1 MTQASVW
8 PELQESGLSSVQG
21 RVCSTLVRGGIECR
35 HFKSMARRNLLLYPR
50 KQLDIRW
57 RDLAAAML
65 RCLSPGEAAKS
76 EARICRTF
84 APNRPALV
92 TFAVRAAF
100 DLFLKAQAWPAGSEI
115 LMSALTIREMADI
128 ARKHG
133 LVPVPLDLNLGKLAP
148 EVSAME
154 AAITPRT
161 RAIVIAHL
169 FGSRVEMGPF
179 IPVAKRHGLSVL
191 EDCAQA
197 FTGMDYTGHPETD
210 AAMFSFGSIKT
221 ATALVGAVV
230 VLKDRQI
237 LEKMRLLQ
245 RGYPVQSREEYFHL
259 ALTHVFVK
267 LFTVPLLYGL
277 FYRICVS
284 LKKDFD
290 QVINA
295 VRNLP
300 PDDEEEDLAL
310 IRKQPSAPLLALL
323 LRRLRTFSTQRL
335 RERREV
341 GRQFAKGLPAGMTCL
356 GSEAPFHSYWVFPV
370 LVEAPERFAAELRKY
385 GFDATTAGSALSV
398 IAPPPEGRFAA
409 PENLRSAHRKL
420 LYLPVYPE
428 VPTRARARLQSA
440 LHEIQKGSPHLRLVD
455 ARRVYSAH
463 VETIDS
469 PRTISAIREVV
480 EQSRKRNLPVC
491 VMGTTHNLGGHAFL
505 DGAVA
510 LDLKRFDRVVSLD
523 VPGKRI
529 TVQSGITWEKIQN
542 TVNPAGLAVK
552 AMQSDNNFTVGGS
565 LSANAHGR
573 DLQFSTVIQS
583 VLGFRMMLAD
593 GSVVHASRS
602 ENAELF
608 RLAIGGYGM
617 FGVIL
622 EVDLELVENSVY
634 EQSSEIMSLASLPE
648 YFARKVK
655 GDPLAKLFIARP
667 SIASQGFLDD
677 TIVTK
682 WRVTPARPKNVFRL
696 DHERNVRR
704 DRFLFALSRKYS
716 WGKTFR
722 WHAEKFISLHPS
734 AGGFVSRNNAMRPP
748 VSAIKM
754 FDYHSPAD
762 TDVIQEFF
770 IPIPRF
776 LSFMES
782 ARAVLR
788 ESGTNLLGLTIRY
801 VVQDPES
808 FLSYAPQEEA
818 FAAVLYFNEKLSPE
832 GWAKSNAL
840 TQRLIRLAIQNSGTF
855 YLTYGREVEP
865 GDLRRA
871 YPNMDAFFQ
880 QKHRF
885 DPENR
890 FTSRFFEFYR
900 SHFLARRAAA
910 GD

>member
-1 MTQASVW
+1 
-8 PELQESGLSSVQG
+8 
-21 RVCSTLVRGGIECR
+21 
-35 HFKSMARRNLLLYPR
+35 MARRKLLLYPR

-57 RDLAAAML
+57 RDLAAGML
-65 RCLSPGEAAKS
+65 RCVFPGDAAKS
-76 EARICRTF
+76 EAQICRTF
-84 APNRPALV
+84 ALDQPVLI
-92 TFAVRAAF
+92 TFAVRAGF
-100 DLFLKAQAWPAGSEI
+100 DLFLKAQGWLAGSEI

-154 AAITPRT
+154 AAITPKT

-169 FGSRVEMGPF
+169 FGSRVDMDPF
-179 IPVAKRHGLSVL
+179 IAVAKRHGILVL

-221 ATALVGAVV
+221 ATALVGALIR
-230 VLKDRQI
+230 LKDPQL
-237 LEKMRLLQ
+237 LEKMRTLQ
-245 RGYPVQSREEYFHL
+245 QDYPMQSRAEYFHL
-259 ALTHVFVK
+259 VFTHVLVK
-267 LFTVPLLYGL
+267 LFTIPLLYGL
-277 FYRICVS
+277 FYRACV
-284 LKKDFD
+284 LLEKDFD

-300 PDDEEEDLAL
+300 PEDEEEDLVL

-341 GRQFAKGLPAGMTCL
+341 GRQFARGLPAGITCL
-356 GSEAPFHSYWVFPV
+356 GAAAPFHSYWVFPV
-370 LVEAPERFAAELRKY
+370 LVEAPERFAAALRSY

-398 IAPPPEGRFAA
+398 VAPPPGEKFPAA
-409 PENLRSAHRKL
+409 DNLRTAYRNL

-428 VPTRARARLQSA
+428 VPPRARARLQSA
-440 LHEIQKGSPHLRLVD
+440 LHEIQKETPHLHVMD
-455 ARRVYSAH
+455 ARRVYSARL
-463 VETIDS
+463 ETIDS
-469 PRTISAIREVV
+469 PRTIPAIREAL
-480 EQSRKRNLPVC
+480 EEARRRNLPVC
-491 VMGTTHNLGGHAFL
+491 LMGTTHNLGGHAFSN
-505 DGAVA
+505 GAVA
-510 LDLKRFDRVVSLD
+510 IDLKRFDRVLSLD

-529 TVQSGITWEKIQN
+529 TVQSGITWEKIQD
-542 TVNPAGLAVK
+542 TVNSSRLAVK

-573 DLQFSTVIQS
+573 DLEFSTVIQS
-583 VLGFRMMLAD
+583 VLGFRIMLAD
-593 GSVVHASRS
+593 GSVVHSSRT

-617 FGVIL
+617 FGIIL
-622 EVDLELVENSVY
+622 EVDLELAENSVY
-634 EQSSEIMSLASLPE
+634 QQSSKIMSLASLPE
-648 YFARKVK
+648 YFKK
-655 GDPLAKLFIARP
+655 EIQGDPHAKLFIARP
-667 SIASQGFLDD
+667 SIASDGFLDH

-682 WRVTPARPKNVFRL
+682 WRITPARPRNIFRL

-716 WGKTFR
+716 WGKTVR

-734 AGGFVSRNNAMRPP
+734 GDGFVSRNNAMRPP

-770 IPIPRF
+770 VPVPRF

-782 ARAVLR
+782 ARALLR
-788 ESGTNLLGLTIRY
+788 DSETNLLGITIRY
-801 VVQDPES
+801 VKPDPEC
-808 FLSYAPQEEA
+808 FLSYAPRQEA
-818 FAAVLYFNEKLSPE
+818 LAAVLYLNEPLTSE

-840 TQRLIRLAIQNSGTF
+840 TQRLTRLAVQNDGTF
-855 YLTYGREVEP
+855 YLTYAREVDPE
-865 GDLRRA
+865 DLRRA
-871 YPNMDAFFQ
+871 YPKMDAFFQ

-885 DPENR
+885 DPESR
-890 FTSRFFEFYR
+890 FTSRFFEFYK
-900 SHFLARRAAA
+900 SQFLARRAAA

>member
-1 MTQASVW
+1 
-8 PELQESGLSSVQG
+8 
-21 RVCSTLVRGGIECR
+21 
-35 HFKSMARRNLLLYPR
+35 MARRKLLLYPR

-57 RDLAAAML
+57 RDLAAAAL
-65 RCLSPGEAAKS
+65 KCLFPGDAAES
-76 EARICRTF
+76 EAQICRLF
-84 APNRPALV
+84 AKDRPMLL
-92 TFAVRAAF
+92 TFAVRTGF

-133 LVPVPLDLNLGKLAP
+133 MVPVPLDLNLDKLAP

-169 FGSRVEMGPF
+169 FGSRADMDPF
-179 IPVAKRHGLSVL
+179 IAVAKRHGILVL

-221 ATALVGAVV
+221 ATALVGA
-230 VLKDRQI
+230 LIRMKDP
-237 LEKMRLLQ
+237 LLLQ
-245 RGYPVQSREEYFHL
+245 KMLALQQQYPMQSRGEYFHL
-259 ALTHVFVK
+259 IFTHVLVK
-267 LFTVPLLYGL
+267 LFTIPLLYGL
-277 FYRICVS
+277 FYRACM
-284 LKKDFD
+284 LLEKDFD

-300 PDDEEEDLAL
+300 PEDEEEDLAL
-310 IRKQPSAPLLALL
+310 IRKQPSASLLAVL

-341 GRQFAKGLPAGMTCL
+341 GRQFAHGLPAGMTCL
-356 GSEAPFHSYWVFPV
+356 GSAAAFHSYWVFPA
-370 LVEAPERFAAELRKY
+370 LVEAPERFAAALRVY

-398 IAPPPEGRFAA
+398 IAPPAGGHFRATD
-409 PENLRSAHRKL
+409 NLRAAYRKL
-420 LYLPVYPE
+420 IYLPVYPE
-428 VPTRARARLQSA
+428 VPTRARARLQGA
-440 LHEIQKGSPHLRLVD
+440 LHEIQKEAPHLRVID
-455 ARRVYSAH
+455 ARRVYSAR
-463 VETIDS
+463 VATIDS
-469 PRTISAIREVV
+469 PRTVEGIRELLD
-480 EQSRKRNLPVC
+480 QARRKNLPVS
-491 VMGTTHNLGGHAFL
+491 VMGTTHNLGGHAFA
-505 DGAVA
+505 DGVVA
-510 LDLKRFDRVVSLD
+510 LDLKRFNRVLSLD

-529 TVQSGITWEKIQN
+529 TVQSGITWEN
-542 TVNPAGLAVK
+542 TQDAINSSGLAVK

-573 DLQFSTVIQS
+573 DLEFSTLIQS
-583 VLGFRMMLAD
+583 VLGFRFMLAD
-593 GSVVHASRS
+593 GSVVHASRT

-617 FGVIL
+617 FGIIL

-634 EQSSEIMSLASLPE
+634 QQSSELMPLASLPE
-648 YFARKVK
+648 YFTRKVQ
-655 GDPLAKLFIARP
+655 GDPHAKLFIARP
-667 SIASQGFLDD
+667 SIARRGFLDD

-682 WRVTPARPKNVFRL
+682 WRVTPARPKNIFQL

-716 WGKTFR
+716 WGKTLR

-734 AGGFVSRNNAMRPP
+734 NGGFVSRNNAMRPP

-770 IPIPRF
+770 VPVPRF

-782 ARAVLR
+782 ARDVLR
-788 ESGTNLLGLTIRY
+788 ESQMNLLGLTIRY
-801 VVQDPES
+801 VRADAES
-808 FLSYAPQEEA
+808 FLSYAPREEA
-818 FAAVLYFNEKLSPE
+818 LAAVLYLNEPLTRE
-832 GWAKSNAL
+832 GWTKSNAL
-840 TQRLIRLAIQNSGTF
+840 TQRLTRLAVQNGGTF
-855 YLTYGREVEP
+855 YLTYAREVDVE
-865 GDLRRA
+865 DLRRA
-871 YPNMDAFFQ
+871 YPNIDAFFQ
-880 QKHRF
+880 QKYRF

-890 FTSRFFEFYR
+890 FTSRFFEYYKA
-900 SHFLARRAAA
+900 HFLARRAA
-910 GD
+910 GG

>member
-1 MTQASVW
+1 M
-8 PELQESGLSSVQG
+8 PL
-21 RVCSTLVRGGIECR
+21 R
-35 HFKSMARRNLLLYPR
+35 KLLLYPR

-65 RCLSPGEAAKS
+65 RCLFPGDAAKS
-76 EARICRTF
+76 EAQICSTF
-84 APNRPALV
+84 APERPALV
-92 TFAVRAAF
+92 TFAVRAGF

-133 LVPVPLDLNLGKLAP
+133 LVPVPLDLNLAKLAP
-148 EVSAME
+148 EASTME

-161 RAIVIAHL
+161 RAVVIAHL
-169 FGSRVEMGPF
+169 FGSRVEMAPL
-179 IPVAKRHGLSVL
+179 IAVAKLHGLLVL

-221 ATALVGAVV
+221 ATALVGAVI
-230 VLKDRQI
+230 VLKDRQL
-237 LEKMRLLQ
+237 LEKMRSLQ
-245 RGYPVQSREEYFHL
+245 SGYPLQSRAEYFHL
-259 ALTHVFVK
+259 AFTHVLVK
-267 LFTVPLLYGL
+267 LFTIPLLYGL
-277 FYRICVS
+277 FYRACVW
-284 LKKDFD
+284 LEKDFD

-300 PDDEEEDLAL
+300 PEDEEEDLAL

-335 RERREV
+335 LERREL
-341 GRQFAKGLPAGMTCL
+341 GRQFARGLPAGMTCL

-370 LVEAPERFAAELRKY
+370 LVEAPERFAAALRTY

-398 IAPPPEGRFAA
+398 IAPPPEWKFPA
-409 PENLRSAHRKL
+409 PENLRAAHRKL
-420 LYLPVYPE
+420 LYLPVYPA
-428 VPTRARARLQSA
+428 VPTRARARLQGA
-440 LHEIQKGSPHLRLVD
+440 LHEIQKETPHLRMVD
-455 ARRVYSAH
+455 ARRVYSARLG
-463 VETIDS
+463 TIDS
-469 PRTISAIREVV
+469 PRTISGIREVL
-480 EQSRKRNLPVC
+480 EQARRRNLSVC
-491 VMGTTHNLGGHAFL
+491 LMGTTHNLGGHAFL

-510 LDLKRFDRVVSLD
+510 LDLKRFDRVISLD

-529 TVQSGITWEKIQN
+529 TVQSGITWEKIQDS
-542 TVNPAGLAVK
+542 VNPSGLAVK
-552 AMQSDNNFTVGGS
+552 AMQSDNNFTLGGS

-583 VLGFRMMLAD
+583 VLGFRIMLAD

-602 ENAELF
+602 ENTELF

-617 FGVIL
+617 FGIIL

-634 EQSSEIMSLASLPE
+634 EQSSEILPLASLPE
-648 YFARKVK
+648 YFVRKIQ
-655 GDPLAKLFIARP
+655 GDPHAKLFIARP
-667 SIASQGFLDD
+667 SIASNGFLDD

-682 WRVTPARPKNVFRL
+682 WRLTPARPKNIFRL
-696 DHERNVRR
+696 DHERNVHR

-716 WGKTFR
+716 WGKTLR
-722 WHAEKFISLHPS
+722 WHAEKFISVHPS
-734 AGGFVSRNNAMRPP
+734 GGGFVSRNNAMRPP

-762 TDVIQEFF
+762 TDIIQEFF
-770 IPIPRF
+770 VPIPRF

-788 ESGTNLLGLTIRY
+788 ESGTNLLGVTIRY

-808 FLSYAPQEEA
+808 ILSYAPREEA
-818 FAAVLYFNEKLSPE
+818 FAIVLYINEELSPE

-840 TQRLIRLAIQNSGTF
+840 AQRLIRLAIQNGGTF
-855 YLTYGREVEP
+855 YLTYAREVEP
-865 GDLRRA
+865 DDLRHA

-885 DPENR
+885 DMENL
-890 FTSRFFEFYR
+890 FTSRFFEYYR
-900 SHFLARRAAA
+900 PHFLARRVAAS
-910 GD
+910 D

>member
-1 MTQASVW
+1 M
-8 PELQESGLSSVQG
+8 P
-21 RVCSTLVRGGIECR
+21 
-35 HFKSMARRNLLLYPR
+35 HFTSMALRKLLLYPR

-65 RCLSPGEAAKS
+65 RCLFPGDAAKS
-76 EARICRTF
+76 EAQICRTF
-84 APNRPALV
+84 APDRPVLV
-92 TFAVRAAF
+92 AFAARAGF

-128 ARKHG
+128 ARKHD
-133 LVPVPLDLNLGKLAP
+133 LVPVPLDLNLSKLAP

-161 RAIVIAHL
+161 RAVVIAHL
-169 FGSRVEMGPF
+169 FGSRVDMDPF
-179 IPVAKRHGLSVL
+179 IAVAKRRGLLVL

-221 ATALVGAVV
+221 ATALVGAVIV
-230 VLKDRQI
+230 MKDAQL
-237 LEKMRLLQ
+237 LEKMRWLQ
-245 RGYPVQSREEYFHL
+245 RGYSVQSRKEYFQL
-259 ALTHVFVK
+259 ALTHVLVK
-267 LFTVPLLYGL
+267 LFTIPPLYGL
-277 FYRICVS
+277 FYGACVW
-284 LKKDFD
+284 LEKDFD

-300 PDDEEEDLAL
+300 PEDEEEDLAL

-341 GRQFAKGLPAGMTCL
+341 GRQFARGLPAGMVCL
-356 GSEAPFHSYWVFPV
+356 GSEADFHSYWVFPV
-370 LVEAPERFAAELRKY
+370 LVEAPERFAAALRTY

-398 IAPPPEGRFAA
+398 IAPPPDGKFPA
-409 PENLRSAHRKL
+409 PENLRAAHRKL

-428 VPTRARARLQSA
+428 VSTRARARLQSA
-440 LHEIQKGSPHLRLVD
+440 LHKIQKETPHLRMVD
-455 ARRVYSAH
+455 ARRVYSAS
-463 VETIDS
+463 VGTIDS
-469 PRTISAIREVV
+469 PRTISGIREVL
-480 EQSRKRNLPVC
+480 EQASKRDQPVC
-491 VMGTTHNLGGHAFL
+491 LMGTTHNLGGHAFL

-510 LDLKRFDRVVSLD
+510 LDLKRFDRVVSFD
-523 VPGKRI
+523 VVGKRI

-542 TVNPAGLAVK
+542 IINSSGLAVK

-583 VLGFRMMLAD
+583 VLGFRIMLAD

-602 ENAELF
+602 ENTELF

-617 FGVIL
+617 FGIIL

-634 EQSSEIMSLASLPE
+634 EQSSEIMPLASLPE
-648 YFARKVK
+648 YFGRKVQ

-667 SIASQGFLDD
+667 SIASKGFLDD

-682 WRVTPARPKNVFRL
+682 WRLTPARPKNIFRL

-716 WGKTFR
+716 RGKTLR
-722 WHAEKFISLHPS
+722 WHAEKFISAHPS
-734 AGGFVSRNNAMRPP
+734 GGGFVSRNNAMRPP

-754 FDYHSPAD
+754 FDYHSPVD
-762 TDVIQEFF
+762 TDIIQEFF
-770 IPIPRF
+770 VPIPRF

-782 ARAVLR
+782 ARSVLR

-801 VVQDPES
+801 VVRDSES
-808 FLSYAPQEEA
+808 FLSYAPLEEA
-818 FAAVLYFNEKLSPE
+818 LAVVLYINEQLSPE
-832 GWAKSNAL
+832 GWSKSSML
-840 TQRLIRLAIQNSGTF
+840 TQRLIRLATQNGGTF
-855 YLTYGREVEP
+855 YLTYAREVEP
-865 GDLRRA
+865 DDLRRA
-871 YPNMDAFFQ
+871 YTNMDAFFYK
-880 QKHRF
+880 KHQF

-890 FTSRFFEFYR
+890 FTSRFFEYYR
-900 SHFLARRAAA
+900 PHFLTRRVAAS
-910 GD
+910 D

>member
-1 MTQASVW
+1 MT
-8 PELQESGLSSVQG
+8 
-21 RVCSTLVRGGIECR
+21 
-35 HFKSMARRNLLLYPR
+35 RRRLLLYPR

-65 RCLSPGEAAKS
+65 RCLFPGDAAKW
-76 EARICRTF
+76 EAQICRTF
-84 APNRPALV
+84 APDRPVLV
-92 TFAVRAAF
+92 TFAVRAGF

-133 LVPVPLDLNLGKLAP
+133 LVPVPLDLNLAKLAP

-169 FGSRVEMGPF
+169 FGSRVEMDPF
-179 IPVAKRHGLSVL
+179 IAVARRHGLLVL

-221 ATALVGAVV
+221 ATALVGAVI
-230 VLKDRQI
+230 VLRDFQLQDR
-237 LEKMRLLQ
+237 MRSLQ
-245 RGYPVQSREEYFHL
+245 HGYPVQSRAEHL
-259 ALTHVFVK
+259 QLAFTHVLVK
-267 LFTVPLLYGL
+267 LFTIPLLYGL
-277 FYRICVS
+277 FYSACVW
-284 LKKDFD
+284 LEKDFD

-341 GRQFAKGLPAGMTCL
+341 GRQFARGLPAGMICL
-356 GSEAPFHSYWVFPV
+356 GSEASFHSYWVFPV
-370 LVEAPERFAAELRKY
+370 LVEAPERFAAALRKY

-398 IAPPPEGRFAA
+398 IAPPPEGKFIA
-409 PENLRSAHRKL
+409 PNNLRAAHRQL
-420 LYLPVYPE
+420 LYLPIYPE
-428 VPTRARARLQSA
+428 VPTRARARLQGA
-440 LHEIQKGSPHLRLVD
+440 LHEIQKNTPHLRMVD
-455 ARRVYSAH
+455 ARRVYSAR
-463 VETIDS
+463 VGTIDS
-469 PRTISAIREVV
+469 PRTTSGIREVL
-480 EQSRKRNLPVC
+480 EQARKRNQPVC
-491 VMGTTHNLGGHAFL
+491 LMGTTHNLGGHAFL

-510 LDLKRFDRVVSLD
+510 LDLKRFNRVITLD
-523 VPGKRI
+523 VPAKRI
-529 TVQSGITWEKIQN
+529 TVESGITWEEIQN
-542 TVNPAGLAVK
+542 TINSSGLAVK

-583 VLGFRMMLAD
+583 VLGFRIMLAD

-617 FGVIL
+617 FGIIL

-634 EQSSEIMSLASLPE
+634 EQSSEILPIASLPE
-648 YFARKVK
+648 YFARKVQ
-655 GDPLAKLFIARP
+655 GDPHAKLFIARP

-682 WRVTPARPKNVFRL
+682 WRVTPARPKNIFRL

-716 WGKTFR
+716 WGKTLR

-734 AGGFVSRNNAMRPP
+734 DGGFVSRNNAMRPP

-782 ARAVLR
+782 ARSVLR

-801 VVQDPES
+801 VVQDSES
-808 FLSYAPQEEA
+808 FLSYAPREEA
-818 FAAVLYFNEKLSPE
+818 FAIVLYINERLSPE
-832 GWAKSNAL
+832 GWSKSNAL
-840 TQRLIRLAIQNSGTF
+840 TQRLIRLATQHGGTF
-855 YLTYGREVEP
+855 YLTYAREVEP
-865 GDLRRA
+865 GDLRCA
-871 YPNMDAFFQ
+871 YPNMDAFFYK
-880 QKHRF
+880 KHQF

-890 FTSRFFEFYR
+890 FTSRFFEYYR
-900 SHFLARRAAA
+900 PHFLARRVAAS
-910 GD
+910 D

>member
-1 MTQASVW
+1 MN
-8 PELQESGLSSVQG
+8 
-21 RVCSTLVRGGIECR
+21 
-35 HFKSMARRNLLLYPR
+35 RNRLLLYPR

-57 RDLAAAML
+57 RDLAAVML
-65 RCLSPGEAAKS
+65 QCLFSGDAAES
-76 EARICRTF
+76 ETQICSTF
-84 APNRPALV
+84 APDRPTLV
-92 TFAVRAAF
+92 AFAVRAGF
-100 DLFLKAQAWPAGSEI
+100 DLFLKAQGWPAGSEI

-133 LVPVPLDLNLGKLAP
+133 LVPVPLDLNLAKLAP

-154 AAITPRT
+154 AAITSRT

-169 FGSRVEMGPF
+169 FGSRVDMDPF
-179 IPVAKRHGLSVL
+179 IAVAKRHGLLVL

-221 ATALVGAVV
+221 ATALVGALI
-230 VLKDRQI
+230 VLKDPQQ
-237 LEKMRLLQ
+237 LEKMRMLQ
-245 RGYPVQSREEYFHL
+245 RAYPVQSRSEYFHL
-259 ALTHVFVK
+259 AFTHVLVK
-267 LFTVPLLYGL
+267 LFTIPLLYGL
-277 FYRICVS
+277 FYRACVW
-284 LKKDFD
+284 LEKDFD

-341 GRQFAKGLPAGMTCL
+341 GRQFARGLPPGMTCL
-356 GSEAPFHSYWVFPV
+356 GSGAPFHSYWVFPV
-370 LVEAPERFAAELRKY
+370 LVEAPERFAAALRKY

-398 IAPPPEGRFAA
+398 IAPPAEASFAA
-409 PENLRSAHRKL
+409 PENLRAAHRKL
-420 LYLPVYPE
+420 LYLPVYPQ
-428 VPTRARARLQSA
+428 VPSRARARLQGA
-440 LHEIQKGSPHLRLVD
+440 LHELQKETPHLRIVD
-455 ARRVYSAH
+455 ARRVYSAR
-463 VETIDS
+463 VGTLES
-469 PRTISAIREVV
+469 PRTISGMREAL
-480 EQSRKRNLPVC
+480 EQARNQNRQVC
-491 VMGTTHNLGGHAFL
+491 LMGTTHNLGGHAFL
-505 DGAVA
+505 DGAIA

-523 VPGKRI
+523 VPGKKI
-529 TVQSGITWEKIQN
+529 TAQSGITWDKIQN
-542 TVNPAGLAVK
+542 AVNPSGLAVK

-583 VLGFRMMLAD
+583 VLGFRIMLAD

-617 FGVIL
+617 FGIIL

-634 EQSSEIMSLASLPE
+634 EQSSVVMPLASLPE
-648 YFARKVK
+648 YFVRKVK
-655 GDPLAKLFIARP
+655 GDPLAKFFIARP

-682 WRVTPARPKNVFRL
+682 WRTTAARPTNIFRL

-716 WGKTFR
+716 WGKTLR
-722 WHAEKFISLHPS
+722 WHAEKFISVHPS
-734 AGGFVSRNNAMRPP
+734 GGGFVSRNNAMRPP

-782 ARAVLR
+782 ARGVLR

-808 FLSYAPQEEA
+808 FLSYAPHEEA
-818 FAAVLYFNEKLSPE
+818 LAAVFYINEELSSE
-832 GWAKSNAL
+832 GWAKSNTF
-840 TQRLIRLAIQNSGTF
+840 TQRLTRLAIQSGGTF
-855 YLTYGREVEP
+855 YLTYAREVEP
-865 GDLRRA
+865 DDLRLA
-871 YPNMDAFFQ
+871 YPAIDAFFQ
-880 QKHRF
+880 HKHRF

-890 FTSRFFEFYR
+890 FTSRFFEYYR
-900 SHFLARRAAA
+900 PHFLAHRAAA
-910 GD
+910 SD